1 MSIKDKNDNHAED
14 RRRGGK
20 KNKGKYVKNQFKGS
34 EGQSEEDLKNIYRY
48 LVDPIMTKRMS
59 RSIDNTEKK

>member
-34 EGQSEEDLKNIYRY
+34 EG
-48 LVDPIMTKRMS
+48 
-59 RSIDNTEKK
+59 